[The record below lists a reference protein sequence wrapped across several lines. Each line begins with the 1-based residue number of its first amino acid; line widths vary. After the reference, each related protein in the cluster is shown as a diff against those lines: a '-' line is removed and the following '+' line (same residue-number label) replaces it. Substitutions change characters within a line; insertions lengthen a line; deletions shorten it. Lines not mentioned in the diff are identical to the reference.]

1 MPATYCLQPAAPEAI
16 LKCEEPAATSAKTKS
31 DNESNAFGNKQAAA
45 AAAAAN
51 SRQHAAGSRQR
62 AASIALG

>member
-45 AAAAAN
+45 AAAAN
-51 SRQHAAGSRQR
+51 SRQHAAGSTQR